1 MRLHKATLLLTTTT
15 FSTTKPSLSFGF
27 TSIPTFTSSLTKLHQ
42 PLTTASSLFQPTS
55 FRPYFHTARSIRT
68 KRKMYRSTSTTA
80 TTTGNKSSSSS
91 KKVALLQFKV
101 SSSKLQNQERVK
113 ELIDSTMKQ
122 NPDIKLIVL
131 PEIWNGPYATNA
143 FPEFAEIFPPVNHRY
158 LSNQANMM
166 RQRCPSAR
174 VLFEAAIEHGVYIVG
189 GSMAEREND
198 KIYNTCL
205 CISPNGTLVAKHR
218 KAHLFDIDVKGGI
231 TFKES
236 DTLTG
241 GDTVTGFDTGDDLFG
256 YIGVGIW

>member
-1 MRLHKATLLLTTTT
+1 
-15 FSTTKPSLSFGF
+15 
-27 TSIPTFTSSLTKLHQ
+27 
-42 PLTTASSLFQPTS
+42 
-55 FRPYFHTARSIRT
+55 
-68 KRKMYRSTSTTA
+68 
-80 TTTGNKSSSSS
+80 
-91 KKVALLQFKV
+91 
-101 SSSKLQNQERVK
+101 
-113 ELIDSTMKQ
+113 MKQ